1 MSNRRSGPDS
11 DTDTG
16 QGQGQSQGGE
26 PPGWM
31 AEFDRTG
38 LISALESVI
47 EDLKDPNTI
56 VRSADVSHA
65 ENERYFRVDDS
76 VVIIHPDTISGSV
89 SVQYETPA
97 PQDGP
102 VAEEVT
108 NVTSEGD
115 ERIVARESLAD
126 IGTGVPNR
134 DGRDGSDS
142 DDRGGG
148 E

>member
-1 MSNRRSGPDS
+1 M
-11 DTDTG
+11 T
-16 QGQGQSQGGE
+16 
-26 PPGWM
+26 
-31 AEFDRTG
+31 EFDRTG
-38 LISALESVI
+38 LIGALEAVI

-126 IGTGVPNR
+126 IGTSETGSES
-134 DGRDGSDS
+134 SDS
-142 DDRGGG
+142 AA
-148 E
+148 EK